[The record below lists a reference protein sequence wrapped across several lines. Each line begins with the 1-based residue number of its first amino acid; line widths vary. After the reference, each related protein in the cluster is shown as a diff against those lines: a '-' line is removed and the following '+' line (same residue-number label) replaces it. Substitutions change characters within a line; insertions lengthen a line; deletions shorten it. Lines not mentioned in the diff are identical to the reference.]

1 MILPGRRAGRVL
13 GASPTDDGRHM
24 VAKDRNGDRAAFV
37 VIDGD
42 FGDCWTVVTTA
53 ELAHLRLLGEVA
65 EVYDI

>member
-1 MILPGRRAGRVL
+1 
-13 GASPTDDGRHM
+13 M
-24 VAKDRNGDRAAFV
+24 VAKDRNGDRAALV

-42 FGDCWTVVTTA
+42 FGDCWTIVTTA